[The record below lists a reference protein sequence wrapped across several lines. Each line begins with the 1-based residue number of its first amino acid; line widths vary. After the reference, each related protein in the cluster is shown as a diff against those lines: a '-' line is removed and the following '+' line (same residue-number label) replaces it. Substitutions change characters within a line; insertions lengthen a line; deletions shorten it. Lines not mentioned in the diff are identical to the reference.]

1 MAPKANAISV
11 SHPRILVTVA
21 LSAVCAFA
29 SQASGVAA
37 TREAVVR
44 VEAAIDP
51 MSSGP
56 AFAADLAARQVWT
69 PYQAEI
75 ARRLRIGSA
84 GTGFFVNSQGYLV
97 TNAHVILSGVRYRGL
112 HFTREQWDSLAL
124 LLGLI
129 RDIWVTV
136 GEGEGERSY
145 VAEPVAISEELDL
158 AVLRVI
164 RPPGDPS
171 TSSGSPRPIRAP
183 EGAGPRGDQAEFDH
197 LALADSDAVKVG
209 DRVRALGFAEDGFQ
223 DTSGEVLSLIT
234 GHEVHER
241 MNIVRSVDPVTG
253 RELIT
258 VSGTSPG
265 PVMRLHHD
273 APVGHGSSGGPIVD
287 ANGRVIGVAYALIAE
302 RGPDLEDES
311 AGPGLNLAIASN
323 ALKRFLASQSVGFDE
338 APL

>member
-1 MAPKANAISV
+1 MPVVSKEAMAPRANTIRV
-11 SHPRILVTVA
+11 SHPRVLVTVA
-21 LSAVCAFA
+21 LCAVCSLA
-29 SQASGVAA
+29 SHASGVAA
-37 TREAVVR
+37 TRDAIVR

-129 RDIWVTV
+129 RDTWVTV

-145 VAEPVAISEELDL
+145 VAEPVAISEDLDL
-158 AVLRVI
+158 AVLRAI
-164 RPPGDPS
+164 RPPGDQ
-171 TSSGSPRPIRAP
+171 G
-183 EGAGPRGDQAEFDH
+183 EFAY

-209 DRVRALGFAEDGFQ
+209 DSIRALGFAEDGFQ

-234 GHEVHER
+234 GREVHER

-273 APVGHGSSGGPIVD
+273 AAVGHGSSGGPIVD
-287 ANGRVIGVAYALIAE
+287 ASGRVIGVAYALIAE

-311 AGPGLNLAIASN
+311 GVPGLNLAIASN
-323 ALKRFLASQSVGFDE
+323 ALKRFLANQSVGFDE
-338 APL
+338 AAP